1 MHSDDIS
8 YYLTGI
14 GLTQTVRK
22 IVGFPIYFAEG
33 AEENDPRSRRGG
45 IQKRGAP
52 CPCFGKTGVYWW
64 PTCPRSGW
72 KYCWSAAPFTGQC
85 CVEA

>member
-22 IVGFPIYFAEG
+22 TVGIPIYFAEG
-33 AEENDPRSRRGG
+33 AEENDPRSQRGG
-45 IQKRGAP
+45 VQKRGSP
-52 CPCFGKTGVYWW
+52 CPCSEGTGVYWW
-64 PTCPRSGW
+64 PVCPNGW
-72 KYCWSAAPFTGQC
+72 KFCWQAIPLTGQC
-85 CVEA
+85 CIEA